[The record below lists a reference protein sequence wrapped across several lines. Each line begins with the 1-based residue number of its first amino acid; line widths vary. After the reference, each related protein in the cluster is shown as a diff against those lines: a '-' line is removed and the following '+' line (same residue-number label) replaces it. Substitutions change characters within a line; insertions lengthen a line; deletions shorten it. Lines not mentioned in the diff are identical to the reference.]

1 MARYQALLLKT
12 IIFGNGYL
20 NMRIIT
26 LHTRINVDDLH
37 RRIQEKL
44 NPYFFKH
51 RQEHILF
58 ETVKT
63 GNAVEI
69 YQNEL
74 YEGPLFHIEVD
85 GTHLKIIHNEHYID
99 DVNSLTIF
107 SILGSIFE
115 DLTDDVRGVEMVQEG

>member
-1 MARYQALLLKT
+1 LVYDQPLLLQT
-12 IIFGNGYL
+12 IVFENGYL
-20 NMRIIT
+20 NMRIVT
-26 LHTRINVDDLH
+26 LHTRINVDDLFNRIRENLNTHFFEH
-37 RRIQEKL
+37 RK
-44 NPYFFKH
+44 
-51 RQEHILF
+51 EHILF

-85 GTHLKIIHNEHYID
+85 GMYLKIIHNEHYVD

-107 SILGSIFE
+107 SILGNLFE
-115 DLTDDVRGVEMVQEG
+115 GLTDDIRGVEMVQEG

>member
-1 MARYQALLLKT
+1 MAHYTALSLQT
-12 IIFGNGYL
+12 IIFYNGYL

-26 LHTRINVDDLH
+26 LHTRITADDLYN
-37 RRIQEKL
+37 RIHEKL
-44 NPYFFKH
+44 NPYFFEH
-51 RQEHILF
+51 RQQHINF

-63 GNAVEI
+63 GNAIEI

-85 GTHLKIIHNEHYID
+85 GERLKIVHNEHYVD

-107 SILGSIFE
+107 SILGNLFE
-115 DLTDDVRGVEMVQEG
+115 DLTDDIRGVEMVQEG